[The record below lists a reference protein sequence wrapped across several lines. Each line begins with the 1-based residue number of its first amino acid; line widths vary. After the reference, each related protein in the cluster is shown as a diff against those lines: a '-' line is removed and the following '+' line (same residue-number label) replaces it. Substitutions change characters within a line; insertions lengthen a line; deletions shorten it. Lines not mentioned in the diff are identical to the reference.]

1 MSAQT
6 THESVNDVRLIGRVS
21 TVPEEKLMPSGSVLI
36 SFRIVTDRPPSDV
49 SGVRVD
55 ALECSSWSA
64 RVRRSAQTWHKG
76 DVVEVSGSVR
86 RRFFAT
92 ASGRASRVEIEV
104 SSARMV
110 RRAPSA

>member
-1 MSAQT
+1 MSAQVAQ
-6 THESVNDVRLIGRVS
+6 ESVNDVRLIGRVS
-21 TVPEEKLMPSGSVLI
+21 SAPEEKVMPSGSVLVA
-36 SFRIVTDRPPSDV
+36 FRIVTDRPPSDL

-55 ALECSSWSA
+55 ALDCSSWSA
-64 RVRRSAQTWHKG
+64 RVRRSALSWRKG
-76 DVVEVSGSVR
+76 DVVEVSGAVR

-92 ASGRASRVEIEV
+92 GTGRASRVEIEV